1 MAKKNTVVENVVV
14 PEDVKIETSSA
25 PVVAARAPEKMADVD
40 RLSLDL
46 AKANRKTALA
56 EAQTALAK
64 NDNAELAYKYVV
76 LQIYMKYGLTEADA
90 ITEAGEIL
98 RGGAQ
103 QVQKA

>member
-1 MAKKNTVVENVVV
+1 MSKKTV
-14 PEDVKIETSSA
+14 A
-25 PVVAARAPEKMADVD
+25 PVVEEVKAVNEVVAPAVNRVPEKMADVD

-64 NDNAELAYKYVV
+64 NDNAELAYKYVI
-76 LQIYMKYGLTEADA
+76 LQIYMKYGLTEVDA

-98 RGGAQ
+98 RGGALA
-103 QVQKA
+103 VQKA

>member
-1 MAKKNTVVENVVV
+1 MSKKTV
-14 PEDVKIETSSA
+14 A
-25 PVVAARAPEKMADVD
+25 PVVEEVKAVNEVVAPVVNRVPEKMADVD

-64 NDNAELAYKYVV
+64 NDNAELAYKYIV

-103 QVQKA
+103 AAQKV

>member
-1 MAKKNTVVENVVV
+1 MSKKNIAPVALEVKADDVV
-14 PEDVKIETSSA
+14 SA
-25 PVVAARAPEKMADVD
+25 PASTANKVPEKMSDVD

-103 QVQKA
+103 QAAPKA